1 MRTRTGGLS
10 GAAAVPAAAAPWS
23 GRGASQRPAAGG
35 AAAGAAARSAVG
47 AVLGAQAPSSVT
59 ASTARQRSR
68 IAFMISPSPL
78 RPRLLGFHRAGDDL
92 DERLLRHLAE

>member
-10 GAAAVPAAAAPWS
+10 GAAAVLAVAAPWS
-23 GRGASQRPAAGG
+23 GRGASERPAAWG

-68 IAFMISPSPL
+68 IAFMVSPSPTGGPNGHDYSRSPTVPL
-78 RPRLLGFHRAGDDL
+78 ARAPARP
-92 DERLLRHLAE
+92 